1 MGLSLRG
8 IVTDKSVRQASRSVT
23 RIVGATATAVA
34 SLSCIT
40 KIDKCNTS
48 VIWCRLAT
56 NGSMIEPSKDTE
68 FPMAKTPQTGKS
80 KRAQTKDRVL
90 QARIP
95 QKLDDELR
103 GQAEEL
109 GLSVSTV
116 VRNVLLNT
124 FDLVEGV
131 VTDSARI
138 ARAIQGRDGS
148 GSSATVSRAPGTTAP
163 PSEVVT
169 VGWQEATLNLNGI
182 CDTCNTILPKGD
194 KAAMGVPV
202 QATPIL
208 LCLPCLADLQQGSVV
223 KTTRPRKIRKDSP
236 PSTKAAK

>member
-1 MGLSLRG
+1 M
-8 IVTDKSVRQASRSVT
+8 
-23 RIVGATATAVA
+23 
-34 SLSCIT
+34 
-40 KIDKCNTS
+40 
-48 VIWCRLAT
+48 
-56 NGSMIEPSKDTE
+56 MEPSKDTG
-68 FPMAKTPQTGKS
+68 FPMAKIPQTGKS

-131 VTDSARI
+131 VSDSARI

-148 GSSATVSRAPGTTAP
+148 DPSATESKTASRAAP
-163 PSEVVT
+163 PTEVVT
-169 VGWQEATLNLNGI
+169 IGWQEATLNLNGI

-194 KAAMGVPV
+194 KAAVGVPV
-202 QATPIL
+202 LSKPAL
-208 LCLPCLADLQQGSVV
+208 LCLSCLADLQQSPAV
-223 KTTRPRKIRKDSP
+223 KATRSRKTRKDSP

>member
-1 MGLSLRG
+1 M
-8 IVTDKSVRQASRSVT
+8 VKSS
-23 RIVGATATAVA
+23 
-34 SLSCIT
+34 
-40 KIDKCNTS
+40 
-48 VIWCRLAT
+48 
-56 NGSMIEPSKDTE
+56 
-68 FPMAKTPQTGKS
+68 QTGKA
-80 KRAQTKDRVL
+80 KRAQIKDRVL

-148 GSSATVSRAPGTTAP
+148 DSSATESRIPSATVL
-163 PSEVVT
+163 PSEMVT
-169 VGWQEATLNLNGI
+169 IGWQEATLNLNGI

-194 KAAMGVPV
+194 KAAVGFPALTKPALM
-202 QATPIL
+202 
-208 LCLPCLADLQQGSVV
+208 CLSCLADLQQGPMV
-223 KTTRPRKIRKDSP
+223 KAARSRRARKDSP
-236 PSTKAAK
+236 SSTHTK

>member
-1 MGLSLRG
+1 
-8 IVTDKSVRQASRSVT
+8 
-23 RIVGATATAVA
+23 
-34 SLSCIT
+34 
-40 KIDKCNTS
+40 
-48 VIWCRLAT
+48 
-56 NGSMIEPSKDTE
+56 
-68 FPMAKTPQTGKS
+68 MAKTPQTSKS

-148 GSSATVSRAPGTTAP
+148 DISATESKTRGHAAAPT
-163 PSEVVT
+163 EVVT

-194 KAAMGVPV
+194 KAAVGVPV
-202 QATPIL
+202 LTKPSL
-208 LCLPCLADLQQGSVV
+208 LCLSCLAALQQSPAV
-223 KTTRPRKIRKDSP
+223 KATRPKRVRKDSP
-236 PSTKAAK
+236 PSNKAAK